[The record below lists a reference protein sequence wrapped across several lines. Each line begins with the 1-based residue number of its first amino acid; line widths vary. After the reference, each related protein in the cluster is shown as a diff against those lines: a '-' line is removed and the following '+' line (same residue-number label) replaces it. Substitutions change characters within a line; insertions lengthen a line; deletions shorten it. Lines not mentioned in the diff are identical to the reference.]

1 MSSVR
6 DFAVAFQLPN
16 ARNALSAQGSASV
29 DTMERTMWTDERLT
43 DRFDNIDRS
52 LERVDADIRELRT
65 AVNQLWAS
73 TIVGFLVVI
82 ATVIA
87 TNS

>member
-1 MSSVR
+1 MSGSV
-6 DFAVAFQLPN
+6 
-16 ARNALSAQGSASV
+16 GS
-29 DTMERTMWTDERLT
+29 MERTMWTDEQLA
-43 DRFDNIDRS
+43 DLAKKVDAGF
-52 LERVDADIRELRT
+52 ERVDTDIRELRT
-65 AVNQLWAS
+65 TVHQLWGS